1 MSGRLLRLACTAA
14 LVAQVALVP
23 AVAVGAPEPPE
34 RTVAELLTELQRVY
48 REAESATE
56 AYNATEERL
65 KKKRAE
71 VAKLDAELVRARL
84 ALDGSRDLAGRLAR
98 QQYQSRSDIS
108 PYVRLLLAKDPQR
121 ALDEGHI
128 IGQLARDRASATT
141 RLAQD
146 EHRRDTVTRTAR
158 TALDAQLA
166 LTARKK
172 KARDDVRSRLDAV
185 QRLLATLTPDQ
196 LTRLARLERA
206 QVDDR
211 QRKFLADNDL
221 AGPDSPTSPEGEQ
234 AVRYAMDQVGK
245 PYETGAA
252 GPAAYDNSGLAATSW
267 GHAGARIPRTAK
279 EQWAR
284 LPRVPLKQLR
294 PGDLVLYH
302 PEATHVAVYVGKGK
316 VVQAPGP
323 GGEVKVTPIATAP
336 VLGAVRPV

>member
-1 MSGRLLRLACTAA
+1 MSGRLLRLVCTAA
-14 LVAQVALVP
+14 LVTQVALVP
-23 AVAVGAPEPPE
+23 AVAVGVPAPPE
-34 RTVAELLTELQRVY
+34 RPIAELLTELQRLY
-48 REAESATE
+48 RETESATE
-56 AYNATEERL
+56 TYNATEERL
-65 KKKRAE
+65 KAKQHE
-71 VAKLDAELVRARL
+71 VARLDAELVRARL

-108 PYVRLLLAKDPQR
+108 PYVRLLLAKDPQH

-146 EHRRDTVTRTAR
+146 EHRRDTVTRGAR

-172 KARDDVRSRLDAV
+172 KARDDVRTRLDAV
-185 QRLLATLTPDQ
+185 QKLLATLTPEQ
-196 LTRLARLERA
+196 LARLALLERA
-206 QVDDR
+206 QVDGR
-211 QRKFLADNDL
+211 QREFLTENALDGAD
-221 AGPDSPTSPEGEQ
+221 APASPEGEQ

-252 GPAAYDNSGLAATSW
+252 GPRAYDNSGLAAGSW
-267 GHAGARIPRTAK
+267 GHAGAQIPRTAK

-284 LPRVPLKQLR
+284 LPRVPLRQLR
-294 PGDLVLYH
+294 PGDLVVYY
-302 PEATHVAVYVGKGK
+302 PQATHVAVYVGKGK

-323 GGEVKVTPIATAP
+323 GGKVRVTPVAADP
-336 VLGAVRPV
+336 VLGAVRPA